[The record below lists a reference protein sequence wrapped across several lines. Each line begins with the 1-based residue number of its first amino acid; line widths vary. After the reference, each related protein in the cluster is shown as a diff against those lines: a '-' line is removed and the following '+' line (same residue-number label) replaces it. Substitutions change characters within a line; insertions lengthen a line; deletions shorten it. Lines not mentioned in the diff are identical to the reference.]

1 MKREMRSISKS
12 RNGSALRKNGTNP
25 FDFWN
30 SEGQNQINL
39 WAESCSSNGAPV
51 GPGREGAGR
60 RAVMRLWKWVHFF
73 QRPGSQAGNAQRK
86 FKRSGSQ
93 AHWGLI
99 LESLFLRSRAGS
111 RGQAVMVADPICKNS
126 ETVLAINL
134 IRNMWFIYNSANDVE
149 TAFHFQICT
158 AGLSQ
163 HINIYGWM

>member
-60 RAVMRLWKWVHFF
+60 RAVMRL
-73 QRPGSQAGNAQRK
+73 
-86 FKRSGSQ
+86 
-93 AHWGLI
+93 
-99 LESLFLRSRAGS
+99 
-111 RGQAVMVADPICKNS
+111 
-126 ETVLAINL
+126 
-134 IRNMWFIYNSANDVE
+134 
-149 TAFHFQICT
+149 
-158 AGLSQ
+158 
-163 HINIYGWM
+163 